1 MSQQVT
7 ITSVTANTP
16 VEIYYCDSLSAS
28 CVYVATV
35 STFPYFFDVP
45 VPYCNQDFVVSIID
59 TNNCE
64 IGYEIY
70 ITPTPTPSITASP
83 TMTPSHTATPTQTV
97 TNTPSFSPSPT
108 TTITATPT
116 HSPTPSVT
124 PVVAGHLVGQGV
136 FTSSANT
143 CPDVI
148 TSTSYYTYI
157 NQANT
162 VPVLGVTVYMTNVNG
177 VLYNPYDGNSKWILM
192 VWGSTYYAVQIND
205 LGQITSFG
213 ICY

>member
-16 VEIYYCDSLSAS
+16 VQIYYCDSLSAS

-35 STFPYFFDVP
+35 STFPFVLDVP
-45 VPYCNQDFVVSIID
+45 VPYCNQDFIISILD

-64 IGYEIY
+64 IGHEIF
-70 ITPTPTPSITASP
+70 ITPTPTPSITPSP
-83 TMTPSHTATPTQTV
+83 TITPTNTITPTQTQ
-97 TNTPSFSPSPT
+97 TNTPSITPSPT

-124 PVVAGHLVGQGV
+124 PVVAGHLVGQGT

-143 CPDVI
+143 CSDVI

-157 NQANT
+157 SDANT
-162 VPVLGVTVYMTNVNG
+162 VPVLGTTVYTTNVNG
-177 VLYNPYDGNSKWILM
+177 ILYNAYDGNSNWILM
-192 VWGSTYYAVQIND
+192 VWGSSYYAVQIND
-205 LGQITSFG
+205 SGQITSFSL
-213 ICY
+213 C